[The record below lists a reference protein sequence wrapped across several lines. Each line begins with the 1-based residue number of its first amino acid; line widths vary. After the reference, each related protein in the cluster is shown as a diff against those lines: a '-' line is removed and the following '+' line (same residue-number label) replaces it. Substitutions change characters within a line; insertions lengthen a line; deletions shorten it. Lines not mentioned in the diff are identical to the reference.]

1 MASERLAKFKN
12 DKTRVSLKT
21 YTNELYIGV
30 IVDVDDC
37 HVELKTDRNVIERFE
52 LGGVLFIDEGCRE

>member
-21 YTNELYIGV
+21 YTNELYTGV

-37 HVELKTDRNVIERFE
+37 HVMLKTHHDVIERFE
-52 LGGVLFIDEGCRE
+52 LGEVMFIDEGCRE